1 MIGDHEMANDKAGM
15 TVTDETGLG
24 VRTETEALTEA
35 REVIMIDHVTTTEEE
50 TIAIAAVV
58 NHHGKIGMISGT
70 VGISH
75 LLMIRGSL
83 ERIRHTALTTS
94 GLQKKETPTDAQR
107 R

>member
-1 MIGDHEMANDKAGM
+1 MIGDQETVNDKADM
-15 TVTDETGLG
+15 TAADTMGPG

-35 REVIMIDHVTTTEEE
+35 REVIMIDHVTTIEEE

-94 GLQKKETPTDAQR
+94 GLRKTETLTDAQR